1 MSPML
6 QLSSAVLTHPGRKRH
21 HNEDF
26 VAYYEPETYDEWV
39 VNGSIYIVA
48 DGVGGE
54 AKGERASQ
62 YAVQDVLYRY
72 DNDSDPNLGA
82 RLQRAMRAA
91 GNAIYDYAQ
100 RTGMGARMATTMV
113 AAVVHGDR
121 VTIANVG
128 DSRAYLIRGGQA
140 LQLTTDHTIAGEM
153 LRHGEIT
160 EEEAQHFKGKNR
172 ITRSIG
178 GERDVRVDIFPDIPL
193 QPGDKLLLCSDG
205 LARYT
210 LGSDIV
216 NLTAEGTPQEI
227 VHRCITFANEHGGT
241 DNISAAM
248 VEMGEPVTPGVVPSK
263 GGAIP
268 TAVEWE
274 EMATAPSMEPLPGR
288 KFQPTFLHWAL
299 LGSAFL
305 VALAAIIIFLPRLL
319 PQEDV
324 DVDVSAAETIAAMET
339 DSSVPGAG
347 TDEDQAT
354 SEPTVEPTIE
364 PTPVPATVTPEPTES
379 PSPAPATDGEC
390 IYTVQEGISLWSVL
404 MNAGYPP
411 EDYYDSIIDIE
422 QDIPIPDPGETE
434 PGQEL
439 RFDFINNEADCDTIG
454 GVWQSLSP
462 SENKLNE

>member
-39 VNGSIYIVA
+39 VNGAIYIVA

-72 DNDSDPNLGA
+72 DNDPDPDLGA
-82 RLQRAMRAA
+82 RLGRAMRAA

-100 RTGMGARMATTMV
+100 RTGLGARMATTMV
-113 AAVVHGDR
+113 AAVVHGER

-140 LQLTTDHTIAGEM
+140 TQLTTDHTIAGEM

-210 LGSDIV
+210 LGPDIV
-216 NLTAEGTPQEI
+216 HLTAEGTPQDI
-227 VHRCITFANEHGGT
+227 VNRCITYANQRGGT
-241 DNISAAM
+241 DNISAAL
-248 VEMGEPVTPGVVPSK
+248 VEMGEPATPGVVPSK
-263 GGAIP
+263 GGATP

-274 EMATAPSMEPLPGR
+274 EIATAPSMDPPAGR
-288 KFQPTFLHWAL
+288 KFQPTFFHWAM
-299 LGSAFL
+299 LGGAFL

-319 PQEDV
+319 PREDV
-324 DVDVSAAETIAAMET
+324 DVDTAAAETIAAMET
-339 DSSVPGAG
+339 VTSLPAA
-347 TDEDQAT
+347 EENEEQAT
-354 SEPTVEPTIE
+354 IEPTVE
-364 PTPVPATVTPEPTES
+364 PTPVPATLTPEPTVS
-379 PSPAPATDGEC
+379 SSPAPAMDGEC
-390 IYTVQEGISLWSVL
+390 IYTVQEGVSLWSVL

-411 EDYYDSIIDIE
+411 EDYYESIIDIVRE
-422 QDIPIPDPGETE
+422 IPIPDPSETE
-434 PGQEL
+434 PGQQL
-439 RFDFINNEADCDTIG
+439 RFEFINNEADCDLIG
-454 GVWQSLSP
+454 GEWQSLPS